1 MSNNRMLALV
11 AIVAGALFTGACADD
26 VTGPGDLAVERPVV
40 EGEPMQLGPEAPAIK
55 AHGEWP
61 DEPEEE

>member
-1 MSNNRMLALV
+1 MSNKRMLALV

-26 VTGPGDLAVERPVV
+26 VTGPSFAPERAVP
-40 EGEPMQLGPEAPAIK
+40 EGEPLQLGPEAPAIK